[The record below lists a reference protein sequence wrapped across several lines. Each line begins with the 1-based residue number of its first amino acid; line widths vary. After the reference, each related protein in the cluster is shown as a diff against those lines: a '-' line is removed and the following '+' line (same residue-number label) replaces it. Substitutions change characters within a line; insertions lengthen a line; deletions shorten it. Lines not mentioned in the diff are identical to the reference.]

1 MELTLVGHDSLYQV
15 EQLQQALFSLNQ
27 EGTAVSKVERTE
39 DAVRFITTI
48 TVGGKVTE
56 GVRTLPVTAQ
66 TVPASTR
73 SAVWNFAP
81 E

>member
-48 TVGGKVTE
+48 TVGQGH
-56 GVRTLPVTAQ
+56 GGCAYPSCDGAD
-66 TVPASTR
+66 R
-73 SAVWNFAP
+73 SCLS
-81 E
+81 